1 MSFSQHYEERRG
13 AGCFSGLLSRC
24 GRDGQLHRGI
34 QLGADGPIILD
45 TSLLLGRSMVGEA
58 AVLNLARGVSALLS
72 AYSVRRRRPARADP
86 DGQPFDFGDRVLDA
100 LGTGRVRT

>member
-45 TSLLLGRSMVGEA
+45 TS
-58 AVLNLARGVSALLS
+58 
-72 AYSVRRRRPARADP
+72 
-86 DGQPFDFGDRVLDA
+86 
-100 LGTGRVRT
+100 